1 MPTMVAF
8 RRQTSQHK
16 RYTTGSVSVN
26 NAAARASTK
35 ALARPSRATS
45 LEEGD
50 PGSCGTH
57 LFRCGL
63 PHTSTPLFAGGE
75 GTRVRFAQK
84 APLSNCLSMTSRC
97 VVSSIGSR
105 DLDAAVLLP
114 PSPMILDRR
123 DALSLLCALYGTIPP
138 RLLTRVR
145 SRPIMQVHRSSRL
158 LLRAR

>member
-1 MPTMVAF
+1 MLESHGVPTMVAF

-123 DALSLLCALYGTIPP
+123 DALSLFMRSLRHNTATFTDAGALSAYHAGA
-138 RLLTRVR
+138 
-145 SRPIMQVHRSSRL
+145 S
-158 LLRAR
+158 